1 MTIRHPVREYEA
13 MDEQL
18 LAFLSYL
25 EQEYQYSENTIAAY
39 RNDLHQ
45 FLGYLERQAG
55 VSLSSWADVAEAD
68 IQTYLTHMKH
78 KEQPYASSTIARK
91 VAAIKSFFNYLS
103 AQALVEDNPT
113 VEIESPKV
121 KKRLPQTLSPS
132 EVERLLE
139 APAGGESAKNLR
151 DASLLNVLYETGM
164 RVTEVVSLQM
174 EDIDVEQATLSSPT
188 RQGEARAIPVAD
200 TTLSLLTDYL
210 AHGRPQLASDP
221 AERALFLNH
230 RGEKLTRQGLWLI
243 IKGYARQAGL
253 NTDVTPHTLRHSF
266 AVHRLSHGL
275 KLEEIQHLLG
285 HANISTTQIYAQ
297 MEAAD
302 GEPPAATATS

>member
-1 MTIRHPVREYEA
+1 

-18 LAFLSYL
+18 LTFLSYL

-45 FLGYLERQAG
+45 FMEYLEQPAG
-55 VSLSSWADVAEAD
+55 VSLSSWADVTEAGL
-68 IQTYLTHMKH
+68 QAYLTHMKH

-91 VAAIKSFFNYLS
+91 VAAIKSFFNYLN
-103 AQALVEDNPT
+103 AQAIISVNPT

-121 KKRLPQTLSPS
+121 KKRLPQTLNPS

-139 APAGGESAKNLR
+139 APAGGDSAKNLR
-151 DASLLNVLYETGM
+151 DLSLLNVLYETGM
-164 RVTEVVSLQM
+164 RVTEVVSLQL
-174 EDIDVEQATLSSPT
+174 EDVDLERATLSSPT
-188 RQGEARAIPVAD
+188 RQGEARAIPIAE
-200 TTLSLLTDYL
+200 TTLALLSDYL
-210 AHGRPQLASDP
+210 AHGRPQLTGTP
-221 AERALFLNH
+221 TERALFLNH

-266 AVHRLSHGL
+266 AVHRLSRGL

-297 MEAAD
+297 MEASD
-302 GEPPAATATS
+302 EESPAATVAE